1 MKKTFLARRNALLS
15 STSVSWGVLALA
27 GAVLLLLIRLLAPNL
42 FWYTFAPVF
51 RASDLLAERSHAFF
65 SSFGD
70 ATALTLEN
78 ERLTDENATLSLK
91 NQALHE
97 RVNDLAE
104 LGQDIQGIAAGV
116 VARPPA
122 SPYDTLVVA
131 AGLKQGVALGMEAFG
146 EGGTPLGIVSSVS
159 SDFSRVTLFSAHGVT
174 TNGWVGQAGL
184 PLIIEGAGGGALR
197 ASAARSAGIAAGDVV
212 FVPGPG
218 KLPIGAVVRV
228 DSDPASPSVTLRIAP
243 AFNLFSISWV
253 ELRDTGITAF
263 PPKADPPS
271 AGATSAP

>member
-27 GAVLLLLIRLLAPNL
+27 GAVLLLLIRLIAPNL

-104 LGQDIQGIAAGV
+104 LGQEIQSI
-116 VARPPA
+116 
-122 SPYDTLVVA
+122 
-131 AGLKQGVALGMEAFG
+131 
-146 EGGTPLGIVSSVS
+146 
-159 SDFSRVTLFSAHGVT
+159 
-174 TNGWVGQAGL
+174 
-184 PLIIEGAGGGALR
+184 AGGG
-197 ASAARSAGIAAGDVV
+197 RS
-212 FVPGPG
+212 PP
-218 KLPIGAVVRV
+218 
-228 DSDPASPSVTLRIAP
+228 PAHPSH
-243 AFNLFSISWV
+243 
-253 ELRDTGITAF
+253 
-263 PPKADPPS
+263 
-271 AGATSAP
+271 